1 MKKLGFA
8 LMGLLMISS
17 TGAFAQMS
25 FGVKAGLNYSN
36 NIMKYDGKKDKDA
49 KFKPGFNIGAFADFE
64 LSDLLAVEAGLNVE
78 TKGHMY
84 KDKDEE
90 EILGKTYKSK
100 YKATANL
107 VYVTVPVDVK
117 LTFGSFYVLAGP
129 YVGVAATGKAKSKT
143 EFDGN
148 TEKHNE
154 SLEFGDDHGELK
166 RLDLGLGFGAGYEI
180 NDNLGVR
187 AGYDLGLSNIEGK
200 GDKDNSTKN
209 SSINVSVTYKF

>member
-1 MKKLGFA
+1 MKKLGLA

-25 FGVKAGLNYSN
+25 FGVKAGANFSSMMLKSN
-36 NIMKYDGKKDKDA
+36 GEKDDEA
-49 KFKPGFNIGAFADFE
+49 KFKPGFNIGAFGDFE

-78 TKGHMY
+78 LKGYRM
-84 KDKDEE
+84 KFDE
-90 EILGKTYKSK
+90 IGKTTIKS
-100 YKATANL
+100 NL

-129 YVGVAATGKAKSKT
+129 YIGVAATGKVKSKF
-143 EFDGN
+143 EFNDE

-154 SLEFGDDHGELK
+154 SLDFGNDEKDSDLK
-166 RLDLGLGFGAGYEI
+166 RLDLGLGLGAGYEI

-187 AGYDLGLSNIEGK
+187 AGYDLGLSNLEPG
-200 GDKDNSTKN
+200 GDKDNSVKN
-209 SSINVSVTYKF
+209 GSINVSVTYKF

>member
-1 MKKLGFA
+1 MKKLGLA

-25 FGVKAGLNYSN
+25 FGVKAGVNFSTMMFKAGGEKVDD
-36 NIMKYDGKKDKDA
+36 I
-49 KFKPGFNIGAFADFE
+49 KFKPGLNVGAFADFE

-78 TKGHMY
+78 TKGF
-84 KDKDEE
+84 KIKE
-90 EILGKTYKSK
+90 EILDNKM
-100 YKATANL
+100 KATTNIF
-107 VYVTVPVDVK
+107 YVSVPVDVK

-129 YVGVAATGKAKSKT
+129 YVGIAATGKSKT
-143 EFDGN
+143 K
-148 TEKHNE
+148 TEYKGDTHKDSND
-154 SLEFGDDHGELK
+154 LEFGDDHGELK
-166 RLDLGLGFGAGYEI
+166 RLDLGLGLGAGYEI

-209 SSINVSVTYKF
+209 GSINVSVTYKF

>member
-1 MKKLGFA
+1 
-8 LMGLLMISS
+8 MGLLMISS

-129 YVGVAATGKAKSKT
+129 YIGVAATGKAKSKM
-143 EFDGN
+143 EYDGN
-148 TEKHNE
+148 TEKDSH
-154 SLEFGDDHGELK
+154 SMDLGGDDKDDLK
-166 RLDLGLGFGAGYEI
+166 RLDLGLGIGAGYEI

-187 AGYDLGLSNIEGK
+187 AGYDLGLSNLTPK
-200 GDKDNSTKN
+200 GDKDNSSKN
-209 SSINVSVTYKF
+209 GSINVSVTYKF

>member
-25 FGVKAGLNYSN
+25 FGVKAGLNFSK
-36 NIMKYDGKKDKDA
+36 MTLKAGGDKVDDI
-49 KFKPGFNIGAFADFE
+49 KFKPGLAVGAFADFE

-78 TKGHMY
+78 TKGLLM
-84 KDKDEE
+84 KDSEE
-90 EILGKTYKSK
+90 FMGKKMKSK
-100 YKATANL
+100 ATTNL

-129 YVGVAATGKAKSKT
+129 YVGVAATGKAKSKM
-143 EFDGN
+143 EYDGE
-148 TEKHNE
+148 TEKHDE
-154 SLEFGDDHGELK
+154 SLDLGGDDDDDLK
-166 RLDLGLGFGAGYEI
+166 RLDLGLGIGAGYEI

-187 AGYDLGLSNIEGK
+187 AGYDLGLSNLNPG
-200 GDKDNSTKN
+200 GDSKN
-209 SSINVSVTYKF
+209 SAKNGSINLSVTYKF